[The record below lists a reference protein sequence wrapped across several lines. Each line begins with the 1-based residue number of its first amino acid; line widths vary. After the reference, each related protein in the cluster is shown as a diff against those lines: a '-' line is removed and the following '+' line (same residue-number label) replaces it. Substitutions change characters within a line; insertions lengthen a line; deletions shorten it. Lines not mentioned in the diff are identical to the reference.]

1 MVCKYQRWLVENVSS
16 VAVDTTF
23 TMNIFLPFFLISIL
37 ALGPVASAQTPQL
50 PDLPE
55 ALKELKPALASVK
68 GVLSLSVTAAQPLT
82 AVQWDAIE
90 SLHPRHLRFNDNA
103 LDDAGMSRLVALD
116 PITVGINKSLLS
128 GNGVAKFGEMKSL
141 TGISAMHIVKPTP
154 EAKAALSNHPTVESF
169 ATDGAFCIEVVTA
182 PNLRSVDLKHGAADD
197 KFVALL
203 VRHPSLES
211 LRLWPKGGASL
222 TDAAF
227 ASIVTLPKLKKLTVD
242 CSVLSYEGG
251 LKLLK
256 NLPNLETLDFH
267 EVALTDEDLSKL
279 KADLPKVKITFTPMT
294 PEYRAQ
300 WNAWAAKKQ

>member
-1 MVCKYQRWLVENVSS
+1 M
-16 VAVDTTF
+16 TTL
-23 TMNIFLPFFLISIL
+23 LPLFLIGTLSLGSIT
-37 ALGPVASAQTPQL
+37 SAQTPQL
-50 PDLPE
+50 PDMPE
-55 ALKELKPALASVK
+55 VLKELKPTLASVK
-68 GVLSLSVTAAQPLT
+68 GALTLSVTSPQPLT
-82 AVQWDAIE
+82 AVQWDAIAA
-90 SLHPRHLRFNDNA
+90 LRPRHLRFNDNA
-103 LDDAGMSRLVALD
+103 LDDAGMSRLVTID

-128 GNGVAKFGEMKSL
+128 GTGVAKFGEMKSL

-203 VRHPSLES
+203 ARHPSLETV
-211 LRLWPKGGASL
+211 RLWPKGGASL

-227 ASIVTLPKLKKLTVD
+227 ASLVTIPKLKKLTVD
-242 CSVLSYEGG
+242 YSVLSYEGG

-256 NLPNLETLDFH
+256 NVPNLETVDFH
-267 EVALTDEDLSKL
+267 EVVLTDDDLSKL
-279 KADLPKVKITFTPMT
+279 KADLPKVKVTFTPMT

>member
-1 MVCKYQRWLVENVSS
+1 M
-16 VAVDTTF
+16 TTL
-23 TMNIFLPFFLISIL
+23 LPLFLIGTLSLGSI
-37 ALGPVASAQTPQL
+37 ASAQTAQL
-50 PDLPE
+50 PDMPE
-55 ALKELKPALASVK
+55 VLKELKPTLASVK
-68 GVLSLSVTAAQPLT
+68 GALTLSVTSPQPLT
-82 AVQWDAIE
+82 AVQWDAIAA
-90 SLHPRHLRFNDNA
+90 LRPRHLRFNDNA
-103 LDDAGMSRLVALD
+103 LDDAGMSRLVTID

-128 GNGVAKFGEMKSL
+128 GTGVAKFGEMKSL

-203 VRHPSLES
+203 ARHPSLETV
-211 LRLWPKGGASL
+211 RLWPKGGASL

-227 ASIVTLPKLKKLTVD
+227 ASLVTIPKLKKLTVD
-242 CSVLSYEGG
+242 YSVLSYEGG

-256 NLPNLETLDFH
+256 NVPNLETVDFH
-267 EVALTDEDLSKL
+267 EVVLTDDDLSKL
-279 KADLPKVKITFTPMT
+279 KADLPKVKVTFTPMT

-300 WNAWAAKKQ
+300 WNAWAAKK